1 MRRDHVTVFTS
12 HSDATGWHTH
22 IGRAW
27 ETVNALKI
35 HYMNMFDNYLSP
47 RLHEKPL
54 SKLLLQIG
62 GGESPFSPKPLGTKT
77 FDTLVYIVLV

>member
-1 MRRDHVTVFTS
+1 MY
-12 HSDATGWHTH
+12 

-27 ETVNALKI
+27 ETVNTLKI

-54 SKLLLQIG
+54 SKLVLQMRGGRVSLLTQASGHQDI
-62 GGESPFSPKPLGTKT
+62 
-77 FDTLVYIVLV
+77 